1 MNFRFGVFS
10 VEADCVASGLEPA
23 LCPPHHAHDL
33 ARRQIVEVGVGK
45 GRQFT
50 PPFCALLAFV
60 SRYLAATQPL
70 HTEARLPWRVFLKSL
85 KGRSSPHALQ
95 IFVSISLPP
104 EILRL

>member
-50 PPFCALLAFV
+50 PPRFV
-60 SRYLAATQPL
+60 LY
-70 HTEARLPWRVFLKSL
+70 
-85 KGRSSPHALQ
+85 
-95 IFVSISLPP
+95 
-104 EILRL
+104 